1 MPTSSSW
8 NYSATA
14 ADIITAALEDIN
26 VLVAGETIDS
36 DDSTMA
42 LRTLNML
49 VKQWSGNADQ
59 AQGLKVHTRQR
70 ITLFLAENQ
79 LQYLVGPG
87 SSDARAT
94 TSYGRT
100 TLSAAEALGQTVI
113 SITSNAD
120 STTVPGTT
128 VTMTS
133 GDIVGIVLDDG
144 TIHWSTISGTPAATM
159 TIADSLASAAA
170 SGNYVYWFTS
180 RAQRFVDIEHANLR
194 DAEMID
200 THVEVYTD
208 VGQYESLPQKDGE
221 GDPTAILVE
230 PLRTQTRVTLD
241 FAPQDVTKQLR
252 LTVIYPAEDYDATTD
267 DIAYPQEW
275 FAALEWELAKRLAP
289 KFNKRWTKTHEI
301 NWEQATQI
309 ARQLNP
315 QSTTVYFQPHADG
328 HA

>member
-1 MPTSSSW
+1 MATSGSFD
-8 NYSATA
+8 YSVTA
-14 ADIITAALEDIN
+14 SDIITAALEDIN
-26 VLVAGETIDS
+26 VLVAGETVDS
-36 DDSTMA
+36 DDSALA
-42 LRTLNML
+42 LRTLNMM

-70 ITLFLAENQ
+70 VTVFLAKNQ
-79 LQYLVGPG
+79 RQYLIGPA

-100 TLSAAEALGQTVI
+100 TLSADEALGQTVL
-113 SITSNAD
+113 SITSNTD
-120 STTVPGTT
+120 TTLNPGTT

-133 GDIVGIVLDDG
+133 GDFVGIVLDDG
-144 TIHWSTISGTPAATM
+144 TIHWSTISGTPTTTM
-159 TIADSLASAAA
+159 TIADALTSAAS
-170 SGNYVYWFTS
+170 SGKRVYWFTS
-180 RAQRFVDIEHANLR
+180 RAQRFVDIEDARLR
-194 DAEMID
+194 DDELID
-200 THVEVYTD
+200 THVGVFRTVEE
-208 VGQYESLPQKDGE
+208 YESLPQKDGE

-230 PLRTQTRVTLD
+230 PLRTQTRVTTD
-241 FAPQDVTKQLR
+241 FAPQDVTNQLR
-252 LTVIYPAEDYDATTD
+252 LTVMYPAEDYDATTN

-315 QSTTVYFQPHADG
+315 QATTIYFQPHADG